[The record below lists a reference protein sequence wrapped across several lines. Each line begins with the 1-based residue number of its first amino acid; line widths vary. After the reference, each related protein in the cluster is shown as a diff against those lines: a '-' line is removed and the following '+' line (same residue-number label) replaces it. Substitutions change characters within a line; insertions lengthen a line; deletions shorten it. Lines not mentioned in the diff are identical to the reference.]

1 MKADMAKQAAIT
13 NDVKRYIWRHN
24 IEPLISDEL
33 VDEHRRNPLGLH
45 SADLDRVLY
54 FLRGDPLPEA
64 PRLVVVIVKP
74 ERAWAIGEHSRQKG
88 VPVLVR
94 EGIYES
100 VEEIEHAVFLE
111 RLAAVRATYGS
122 LEEEAAQ

>member
-13 NDVKRYIWRHN
+13 QDVKRYIWLHN

-33 VDEHRRNPLGLH
+33 VEEHRRNPLGLH

-54 FLRGDPLPEA
+54 FLRSDP
-64 PRLVVVIVKP
+64 
-74 ERAWAIGEHSRQKG
+74 
-88 VPVLVR
+88 VPVR
-94 EGIYES
+94 EGIYDS

-111 RLAAVRATYGS
+111 RLAAVRASYGA
-122 LEEEAAQ
+122 LEVQAGG

>member
-13 NDVKRYIWRHN
+13 NDVKRYIWLHN
-24 IEPLISDEL
+24 IEPLISDQL

-54 FLRGDPLPEA
+54 FLRGDPLPDS

-74 ERAWAIGEHSRQKG
+74 EREWAIGEHSRQKG

-122 LEEEAAQ
+122 LDVPAEV

>member
-1 MKADMAKQAAIT
+1 MRADIAKQAAIT
-13 NDVKRYIWRHN
+13 QDLKRYIWLNN
-24 IEPLISDEL
+24 IAPLASDEL
-33 VDEHRRNPLGLH
+33 IEEHRRNPLGLH
-45 SADLDRVLY
+45 SADLYRVLY
-54 FLRGDPLPEA
+54 FLRGDPVPDV

-74 ERAWAIGEHSRQKG
+74 EQEWAIGEHSRQKG

-122 LEEEAAQ
+122 PERQVT

>member
-1 MKADMAKQAAIT
+1 MRADMAKQAAIT
-13 NDVKRYIWRHN
+13 QDLKRYIWLNN
-24 IEPLISDEL
+24 IAPLVSDEL
-33 VDEHRRNPLGLH
+33 IEEHRRNPLGLH

-54 FLRGDPLPEA
+54 FLRGDPVPDV

-74 ERAWAIGEHSRQKG
+74 EQEWAIGEHSRQKG

-111 RLAAVRATYGS
+111 RLAVVRATYGS
-122 LEEEAAQ
+122 LERQVT

>member
-1 MKADMAKQAAIT
+1 MKADMAKQSAIT
-13 NDVKRYIWRHN
+13 RDVKRYIWLHN
-24 IEPLISDEL
+24 IEPLIRGEL
-33 VDEHRRNPLGLH
+33 VEEHRRNPLGHH
-45 SADLDRVLY
+45 SAELDMVLY
-54 FLRGDPLPEA
+54 FLRGDPLPDD

-74 ERAWAIGEHSRQKG
+74 EREWAIGEHSRQKG

-122 LEEEAAQ
+122 LEAQV